1 MTRIA
6 LLGNSHLFSW
16 KRAWNSL
23 GKAYPD
29 VDLVFFAAPG
39 AQLECCE
46 PQVDRLVF
54 TGDDVARRLEI
65 TSGGRRELI
74 AADYD
79 AICVVGLGCGVRAVT
94 ALYSGWRAD
103 SHKGEEGRF
112 QLVSDACFQDAVV
125 DRLNAAPAMVLVG
138 KLRQITDKVIW
149 LAPTPAPS
157 EIILT
162 LENVPESVEMAA
174 AATDASSLRAT
185 YDEACR
191 RLVAKDLVLLG
202 QPKATL
208 ASPLL
213 SKKEY
218 RRRNWTT
225 PDWMH
230 LNDAY
235 GKIVIREF
243 LSRLQATPD
252 RESAGDP
259 SGGGLRLANPLLGAL
274 RSKLSSLSIRR
285 SAKG

>member
-1 MTRIA
+1 MIRIA
-6 LLGNSHLFSW
+6 LLGNSHLENW

-39 AQLECCE
+39 PQLECAE
-46 PQVDRLVF
+46 PRGDRLVF
-54 TGDDVARRLEI
+54 TSDEVARWLEI

-94 ALYSGWRAD
+94 SLYSGWRAD
-103 SHKGEEGRF
+103 AHKREEGRF
-112 QLVSDACFQDAVV
+112 QLVSDACFQDAVF
-125 DRLNAAPAMVLVG
+125 DRLTASPAMVLVG
-138 KLRQITDKVIW
+138 KLRRITDKAIW

-162 LENVPESVEMAA
+162 QENVPQGVEMAA
-174 AATDASSLRAT
+174 AAADASSLRAT

-191 RLVAKDLVLLG
+191 RLAAETLMLLE

-208 ASPLL
+208 ASPIL

-243 LSRLQATPD
+243 LSRLHPAPD

-259 SGGGLRLANPLLGAL
+259 PGIAPRLASPLLGAL
-274 RSKLSSLSIRR
+274 RSKFSALSLRR
-285 SAKG
+285 NSKS